1 MFVGITYLGTKSS
14 AYYFACYYYFPVF
27 SSIIFVYFEAF
38 SSILLM
44 VLNDISNIFVKNTF
58 ASIAY
63 NIYDSIESAIIANI
77 TCILINLS

>member
-1 MFVGITYLGTKSS
+1 MFAGITYLGTKSS

-27 SSIIFVYFEAF
+27 SSIILVYFDAF

-44 VLNDISNIFVKNTF
+44 VLNEISNILVKNTL

-63 NIYDSIESAIIANI
+63 YIYDSIESAIMANI
-77 TCILINLS
+77 T